1 MVALSPN
8 PTRKEKT
15 GARTMPET
23 TPDILEGLDI
33 TPAYFGESPEESAVR
48 TALAEIAEKNP
59 LVGSRIAL
67 ARMCMSLAKNVAK
80 GNEKGRAVA
89 NEVATLSQ
97 LMEQLDPPVVDA
109 DTSDLPPELR
119 RIADA
124 LSTAPRPGGPT
135 ASDAPES

>member
-1 MVALSPN
+1 
-8 PTRKEKT
+8 
-15 GARTMPET
+15 MPES
-23 TPDILEGLDI
+23 TPDMLSALDI
-33 TPAYFGESPEESAVR
+33 APEYYGESSEESAVR
-48 TALAEIAEKNP
+48 KALAEIAEKNP

-67 ARMCMSLAKNVAK
+67 ARMCLSLAKNIAK

-119 RIADA
+119 KIADA
-124 LSTAPRPGGPT
+124 LATAPRPGGPS
-135 ASDAPES
+135 ADNAQEL

>member
-1 MVALSPN
+1 
-8 PTRKEKT
+8 
-15 GARTMPET
+15 MPES
-23 TPDILEGLDI
+23 TPDILAGLDI
-33 TPAYFGESPEESAVR
+33 APGYYGESSEESAVR
-48 TALAEIAEKNP
+48 KSLAEIAEKNP

-67 ARMCMSLAKNVAK
+67 ARMCMSLAKNIAK

-97 LMEQLDPPVVDA
+97 LLEQLDPPVIDA
-109 DTSDLPPELR
+109 DTSDLPLELR

-124 LSTAPRPGGPT
+124 LATAPRPGGPT